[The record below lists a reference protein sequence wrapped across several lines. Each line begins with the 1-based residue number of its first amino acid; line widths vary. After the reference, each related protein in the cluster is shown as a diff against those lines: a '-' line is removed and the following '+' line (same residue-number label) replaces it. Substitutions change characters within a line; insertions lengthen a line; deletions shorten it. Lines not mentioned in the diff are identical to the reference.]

1 MHATTVARWNPLSPL
16 RVVRNSCTCATLARM
31 VGVMDDPIDTH
42 LQAVRD
48 RLAPP
53 LPQAAVEL
61 TELLTEVQL
70 HITAALDEAMARAA
84 LTGVSMRAIA
94 SSAQLAPNSVPP
106 RLARSAAL
114 RTYAER
120 GKVTAEQIA
129 VARADHRQQGE
140 PNTPPPP
147 FTFQPRRR
155 SSS

>member
-1 MHATTVARWNPLSPL
+1 ME
-16 RVVRNSCTCATLARM
+16 
-31 VGVMDDPIDTH
+31 DPIDTH

-48 RLAPP
+48 RLTPP
-53 LPQAAVEL
+53 LPAAPVEL
-61 TELLTEVQL
+61 TELLTDVQM
-70 HITAALDEAMARAA
+70 HVTAALDEAMARAA

-114 RTYAER
+114 GTYAER
-120 GKVTAEQIA
+120 GKVTADQIA
-129 VARADHRQQGE
+129 VARADHRQQSE
-140 PNTPPPP
+140 PGARNPSP